1 MTDTLKKVD
10 DKISHKEFFMG
21 SWYKSGIRDL
31 CTDGWPAFVVP
42 VNMRINKMLNDLDEL
57 QTELAQLKE
66 KCEQWEKAYLEK
78 QDQFVNETK
87 RASDLYEKCAEYEK
101 VLKSIDTDTEIDDQ
115 GREWR
120 MDKDDMRIISRNV
133 LEKYRNE
140 KV

>member
-1 MTDTLKKVD
+1 MSDLKSADEIIEEYSKPHSMID
-10 DKISHKEFFMG
+10 NGNLYFACCTYQTE
-21 SWYKSGIRDL
+21 YK
-31 CTDGWPAFVVP
+31 
-42 VNMRINKMLNDLDEL
+42 KL
-57 QTELAQLKE
+57 QAELAQLKE

-101 VLKSIDTDTEIDDQ
+101 VLKSIDTDTEIDEQ

-133 LEKYRNE
+133 LEKW
-140 KV
+140 KGKG